1 MNLYTL
7 PENQKLIWDTISK
20 VPNFQQMKS
29 QNRQKSEL
37 WFQEIIQMYYNKNK
51 QNIVDKNT
59 LSILN
64 KETVRYMLQKL
75 KNTTV
80 QPASF
85 NDGYQNSMISG
96 SAFQNNYSTLQ
107 TNTNETRNFILD
119 KKQQQ
124 LNNEFQMRQNEYSSL
139 FEKPKVSEIDFRENI
154 DEDKPI
160 ENMDELLQRQMAERE
175 YDVQNI
181 NKPEQ
186 EQEQEKDSTNIIEL
200 EKQKN
205 KVSLNETNKKNDYD
219 DKIDKLNDKIDKFIN
234 EFTEQISHL
243 QEEIAEIK
251 ILQNKTIE
259 NNTINNADKII
270 SKLRKIEKPSEKDKN
285 LSESINS

>member
-1 MNLYTL
+1 MFNTFHF
-7 PENQKLIWDTISK
+7 ENQKLIWDTISK
-20 VPNFQQMKS
+20 VPNFQEMKS
-29 QNRQKSEL
+29 QNRHKSEL

-75 KNTTV
+75 KNTSV

-96 SAFQNNYSTLQ
+96 SAFQNNYSTLE

-119 KKQQQ
+119 KKHEK
-124 LNNEFQMRQNEYSSL
+124 LNNDFQMRQNEYSSL

-175 YDVQNI
+175 YDIQNI

-186 EQEQEKDSTNIIEL
+186 EKEPDSTNIIEL
-200 EKQKN
+200 EKQK
-205 KVSLNETNKKNDYD
+205 KIVSLNEPNENDNYD
-219 DKIDKLNDKIDKFIN
+219 DKIHKLNDKIDKFIN

-270 SKLRKIEKPSEKDKN
+270 SKLRKIEKSSEKDKN
-285 LSESINS
+285 MSEQINS